1 MRALGIVPLDNP
13 PLTLAFDGLPLGFD
27 LLVMCFVAAFVGLD
41 FGFGAG
47 LIVG

>member
-1 MRALGIVPLDNP
+1 MVVPLDNP
-13 PLTLAFDGLPLGFD
+13 PLTLAIEGLPLGFD